1 MGLFVEG
8 VLFDQWYDTKSTGVE
23 NAPETL
29 RRLFEGR
36 NEGKQ
41 LLRGVVRPSKWGCRQ
56 RPPQPK
62 PLKPVRASSNLRGQS
77 VLTNV

>member
-1 MGLFVEG
+1 MGLLVEG

-41 LLRGVVRPSKWGCRQ
+41 LLRV
-56 RPPQPK
+56 
-62 PLKPVRASSNLRGQS
+62 AE
-77 VLTNV
+77 